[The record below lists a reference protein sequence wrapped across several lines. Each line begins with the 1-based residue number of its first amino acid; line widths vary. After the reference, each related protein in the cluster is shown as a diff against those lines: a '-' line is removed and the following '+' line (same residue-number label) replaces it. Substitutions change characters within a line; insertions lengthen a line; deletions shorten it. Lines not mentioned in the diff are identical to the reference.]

1 MNTPAPLQQFRQ
13 AVYASLRQRAD
24 ATLDLLDAL
33 TVAGHVESPVALSEQ
48 PLFRRQFS
56 GVYDVLA
63 EAALDPQQLAQVLYE
78 AQPRDSDTLAGYEV
92 YAVDT
97 TPTARPAAE
106 TLADRGQWKKGQAE
120 PVQVGHK
127 YSWLAR
133 LVTVGTSWVAP
144 QAVCRVPSATTD
156 SKAAVGQVQALDQRS
171 PRPKVV
177 VADSLYGNVVFLAV
191 CLVVTT
197 VAVLV
202 RLRHNIVLYEQ
213 PQPQP
218 AGRKGA
224 PRKHGPKF
232 KLAQPGRPPDRQ
244 EEFSLLS
251 QQVRLSAWHGL
262 HFYKLPALI
271 GMVLRVEFLKD
282 DGTPRYQRPLWL
294 FWTGP
299 WAVPLPDLCR
309 MYLWRFGLEHA
320 FRFLKQHLGL
330 NANQSTQPHSTELWM
345 WLCALAYWQLLLM
358 RSDVAVHR
366 PAWYPQRQGAE
377 TTPLTPGL
385 VQRGALCF
393 LLELG
398 TPAAAPK
405 RTGKGPGRPQ
415 GYRPAPRPR
424 YAVVKK
430 AARRPKVTRKVAVQ
444 T

>member
-156 SKAAVGQVQALDQRS
+156 SKAAVGPVQESETRRGLFWIHFLSARYACSQRL
-171 PRPKVV
+171 PN
-177 VADSLYGNVVFLAV
+177 L
-191 CLVVTT
+191 
-197 VAVLV
+197 
-202 RLRHNIVLYEQ
+202 
-213 PQPQP
+213 
-218 AGRKGA
+218 AGRHLAWARELA
-224 PRKHGPKF
+224 PLDRRLVE
-232 KLAQPGRPPDRQ
+232 LAA
-244 EEFSLLS
+244 S
-251 QQVRLSAWHGL
+251 
-262 HFYKLPALI
+262 
-271 GMVLRVEFLKD
+271 
-282 DGTPRYQRPLWL
+282 
-294 FWTGP
+294 
-299 WAVPLPDLCR
+299 
-309 MYLWRFGLEHA
+309 
-320 FRFLKQHLGL
+320 
-330 NANQSTQPHSTELWM
+330 
-345 WLCALAYWQLLLM
+345 CA
-358 RSDVAVHR
+358 HN
-366 PAWYPQRQGAE
+366 
-377 TTPLTPGL
+377 
-385 VQRGALCF
+385 
-393 LLELG
+393 
-398 TPAAAPK
+398 
-405 RTGKGPGRPQ
+405 
-415 GYRPAPRPR
+415 
-424 YAVVKK
+424 
-430 AARRPKVTRKVAVQ
+430 
-444 T
+444 